1 MNKFTK
7 KSKYNECFNIGNYKK
22 NSLNDLVNTIK
33 KFYSKD
39 FSEEINDRNKADV
52 FKTHSSILKLK
63 KSINFYPKTN
73 LEKGMK
79 KFIEWFK
86 KSKY

>member
-1 MNKFTK
+1 
-7 KSKYNECFNIGNYKK
+7 
-22 NSLNDLVNTIK
+22 
-33 KFYSKD
+33 
-39 FSEEINDRNKADV
+39 KADV